1 MPRVEGRR
9 VLLRNK
15 RLLLTRPRVARARS
29 RGTEQVAH
37 QKRKASGR
45 DVYYIS
51 AHDVA
56 TVWDS
61 VFGVVTLCLRLG
73 RSDERVR

>member
-37 QKRKASGR
+37 QKRKA
-45 DVYYIS
+45 
-51 AHDVA
+51 

-61 VFGVVTLCLRLG
+61 LFGVVTLCLR
-73 RSDERVR
+73 